1 MDILIVDDEALA
13 RQRLVRMVEK
23 IEGFCV
29 IAEADNAED
38 ALVAISQYDP
48 DIVLLDIR
56 MPGRDGLSLAQ
67 DIAELEDAPAV
78 IFCTAFDQYAL
89 DAFGTNAV
97 GYLLKPVKSEHL
109 LQVLEKAQKLNKIQ
123 RDAAQR
129 NVIQRNA
136 VEQVAEQKTAGIK
149 VANQRTNITAKT
161 RRGVELIPL
170 DDVRYFL
177 ADQKYVTVY
186 HRTGE
191 HLLDETLKEL
201 EEEFGARFVR
211 VHRNSL
217 VSVKHIEALERTAQ
231 GQYQVRLADTEL
243 RPVISRRHVSDLK
256 ELLKM
261 M

>member
-1 MDILIVDDEALA
+1 MDILIVDDETLA
-13 RQRLVRMVEK
+13 RQRLLRMVEK
-23 IEGFCV
+23 IDGFSV
-29 IAEADNAED
+29 VAEADNAED
-38 ALVAISQYDP
+38 ALIAITQHDP

-56 MPGRDGLSLAQ
+56 MPGRDGLSLAR
-67 DIAELEDAPAV
+67 DIAELDDAPAV

-97 GYLLKPVKSEHL
+97 GYLLKPVKAEQL

-123 RDAAQR
+123 RGAAQ
-129 NVIQRNA
+129 QQA
-136 VEQVAEQKTAGIK
+136 APKTEA
-149 VANQRTNITAKT
+149 QRTHISAKT

-177 ADQKYVTVY
+177 ADHKYVTVF
-186 HRTGE
+186 HRAGE

-217 VSVKHIEALERTAQ
+217 VSVKHIEALERNAQ

-256 ELLKM
+256 ELLKAL
-261 M
+261 